1 MMGFYLVAVVVVG
14 VLGAFWAGRSPDAT
28 KK

>member
-1 MMGFYLVAVVVVG
+1 VMGFYLVAVVVVG
-14 VLGAFWAGRSPDAT
+14 LLGAHWAGRAPDAT